1 MSEKLLTTGNDA
13 VGWGAVGAGCTHF
26 SGYPITPQN
35 EIPAWFARELP
46 KSGGVFVQTQSEVG
60 AINVVYGASAAGGR
74 AMTSTSSPGWSLM
87 QEGMSH
93 LAFANLP
100 AVILLVQRGG
110 PGAGS
115 IRHAQMDYLSVTRCG
130 GHGGYKNIVLAP
142 NSVQETHDFMQAAF
156 HLADKYRNPVV
167 VLTDAVLGQMME
179 LIEVKPID
187 YEPLPPKD
195 WALAGRG
202 KHPGGVYQEVHCTQ
216 GIITPGIYL
225 ASVKEMHDKYQ
236 VISDNEVRYETYQAD
251 DAELLLVAYG
261 YVARVCKEAVDM
273 ARAEGLKVGLI
284 RPITLWPFPYKV
296 LQEKADAGARFLVV
310 EDSPGQ
316 MIDDVRLGVEGRTP
330 VNLLGMFARHVGS
343 DFGLLLPDRVVAE
356 VREILNGGAAQ

>member
-13 VGWGAVGAGCTHF
+13 VGWGAVNADCALF

-46 KSGGVFVQTQSEVG
+46 KAGGVFVQTQSEVG
-60 AINVVYGASAAGGR
+60 AINVVFGASAAGAR

-93 LAFANLP
+93 IAFADLP
-100 AVILLVQRGG
+100 AVVLLVQRGG

-130 GHGGYKNIVLAP
+130 GHGGYKTIVLAP
-142 NSVQETHDFMQAAF
+142 DSVQETHDFMQLAF
-156 HLADKYRNPVV
+156 HLADQYRNPVV

-179 LIEVKPID
+179 LIEVKRLD
-187 YEPLPPKD
+187 FAPLPPKD
-195 WALAGRG
+195 WAIAGRG
-202 KHPGGVYQEVHCTQ
+202 KHPGGVFQEVHCSQ

-225 ASVKEMHDKYQ
+225 ASVEAMHQKYQ
-236 VISDNEVRYETYQAD
+236 QITDNEVRYEEYRTD

-261 YVARVCKEAVDM
+261 YVARVCREAVDM
-273 ARAEGLKVGLI
+273 ARGEGLKVGLM
-284 RPITLWPFPYKV
+284 RPITLWPFPYRV
-296 LQEKADAGARFLVV
+296 MQEKAAGSRFLVV

-316 MIDDVRLGVEGRTP
+316 MIDDVRLGVEGRAP

-343 DFGLLLPDRVVAE
+343 DFGLILPDRVLAE
-356 VREILNGGAAQ
+356 VKEILHQGAVK